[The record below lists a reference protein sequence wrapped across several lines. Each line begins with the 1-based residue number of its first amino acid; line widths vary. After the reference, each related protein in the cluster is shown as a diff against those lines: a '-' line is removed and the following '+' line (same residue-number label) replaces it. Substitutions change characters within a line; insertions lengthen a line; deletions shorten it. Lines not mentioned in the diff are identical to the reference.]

1 MMIRKMMLILF
12 IVTAGWIKS
21 WGQAHEIAVL
31 LLNVEKLS
39 QFKQILDDLKTSY
52 RVLSNGYGAIK
63 DISEGNFKLH
73 KLFLDGLM
81 EVSPAVRKYRKIP
94 LTIDYQIQLIKE
106 YRNAYKQFRSSGQF
120 NPGELVYL
128 GQVYDNLFKLSLRNL
143 DELILVTTNG
153 DLRMSDDERIQAIDR
168 ICTDMEDK
176 LLFLRDFNQSTSILS
191 LQRARAQRELD
202 VLSTMHGIE
211 E

>member
-1 MMIRKMMLILF
+1 MIRKMMLILF

>member
-1 MMIRKMMLILF
+1 MLILF